1 MSLLFSFFGRIGRG
15 GFWLGVL
22 AQFLVGIVAM
32 AAIFMLVPM
41 SQMLVL
47 GPDGQPVLDALGQ
60 PQIDYGNPAM
70 MPAFVIY
77 GLAALLSLWIFFA
90 TSIKRM
96 HDRGRTGWLVV
107 PMFLLMFVLVGAIW
121 WLVDLGILE
130 GQEGPNKY
138 GPDPRATTA

>member
-22 AQFLVGIVAM
+22 AQMLIGILALVLIYM
-32 AAIFMLVPM
+32 MVPFD
-41 SQMLVL
+41 QMLVK
-47 GPDGQPVLDALGQ
+47 GADGQPVLDALGQ
-60 PQIDYGNPAM
+60 PQIDFNNPAM
-70 MPAFVIY
+70 MPAFIIY
-77 GLAALLSLWIFFA
+77 GIAGLLSLWISLA
-90 TSIKRM
+90 TAVKRM
-96 HDRGRTGWLVV
+96 HDRGRTGWLVL
-107 PMFLLMFVLVGAIW
+107 PMYLLMLVLVGVIW